1 MYVKF
6 YEYAEINM
14 IARIWNFFY
23 GLYLQICGRFSW
35 FRNFVLYAIIG
46 LMAAVLDYSI
56 FFSLNHFLSIAPEY
70 ASLTGN
76 ICGFLFTFSGNTF
89 YNFKKSTH
97 VLFRFISYFC
107 ITVGGM
113 TVSTLLIHY
122 LKGQV
127 NVYFL
132 KALLVLFV
140 IPVIQF
146 ILNKKITYRD
156 FDDND
161 KNSLSAG
168 GEQKSFLQKFFVIF
182 ILLSAV
188 MWVLVPSSYHS
199 TLHFD
204 PAETLMWGSTFNW
217 GSAKHPPMSGYM
229 LYHFC
234 RIFGFQ
240 NFAIFL
246 CSQICVTVGF
256 IYIYKLSRCFFDRD
270 RSVIATL
277 LITFY
282 FFYNFETP
290 KFNANIPHLLFM
302 PMMCYYFYRGCFAN
316 KLHHWI
322 LVAVAAAGACLSK
335 YSAGVLGVSFV
346 LYLIFDKNA
355 RRVLL
360 SVKPYIGGILFFVLM
375 TPHILHLIRTD
386 FLVMHY
392 INHGK
397 AVKYGYFM
405 QLVVLSGAIILPLL
419 CMSAANFICCWVGGK
434 KFPGFKLTVSNPA
447 AFKYTACIIGGQAAF
462 LLCMG
467 IAGHRLQTIWTY
479 PLFLTAG
486 IFIMSFNPLQLSV
499 RMQRTFVI
507 LCSAFALIMVLFPLT
522 YYNIRS
528 KYRYHLDKNEM
539 RAAAENFY
547 RQQTGKDIPFV
558 IGDIWLASMLQNTL
572 QYRVKACPLS
582 DPILTGLHLEKIK
595 KHGAIVITS
604 GPDNAEKAT
613 WNLCSTALKW
623 QEIKIDYCARF
634 GKKKTFK
641 FFLAALPA
649 ADEINQEKEK

>member
-1 MYVKF
+1 MYIFISIAEEYMIVK
-6 YEYAEINM
+6 
-14 IARIWNFFY
+14 IWNLFY
-23 GLYLQICGRFSW
+23 GLYLKICERFTW

-56 FFSLNHFLSIAPEY
+56 FFLLNHVFSVAPEY

-107 ITVGGM
+107 ITIGGM
-113 TVSTLLIHY
+113 TLSTLLIY
-122 LKGQV
+122 YCKDKI

-156 FDDND
+156 FDDNESSSVSCGW
-161 KNSLSAG
+161 K
-168 GEQKSFLQKFFVIF
+168 QKTFLQKFFVVF
-182 ILLSAV
+182 ILLSAL
-188 MWVLVPSSYHS
+188 MWVIVPASYYSS
-199 TLHFD
+199 LHFD

-217 GSAKHPPMSGYM
+217 GNAKHPPMSGYM

-246 CSQICVTVGF
+246 CSQICVTIGF

-270 RSVIATL
+270 RSVMATL

-282 FFYNFETP
+282 FFYNYETP

-302 PMMCYYFYRGCFAN
+302 PMMCYYFYRGCVAN
-316 KLHHWI
+316 KLYHWI

-335 YSAGVLGVSFV
+335 YSAGVLGLSFV
-346 LYLIFDKNA
+346 LFLIFDKNA

-360 SVKPYIGGILFFVLM
+360 SVKPYIGGIVFFALM

-386 FLVMHY
+386 FLVMDY
-392 INHGK
+392 INHGN
-397 AVKYGYFM
+397 AVKYSYFM
-405 QLVVLSGAIILPLL
+405 QIIVLCGAVILPLL
-419 CMSAANFICCWVGGK
+419 CMSAANYICCWVGGK
-434 KFPGFKLTVSNPA
+434 KFPGFKLTVSNLPA
-447 AFKYTACIIGGQAAF
+447 LKYSSCIIGGQAAF
-462 LLCMG
+462 LICMG
-467 IAGHRLQTIWTY
+467 IAGHRLMTIWTF

-486 IFIMSFNPLQLSV
+486 IFIMSFNPLQLSE
-499 RMQRTFVI
+499 RTKRTFAI
-507 LCSAFALIMVLFPLT
+507 LCSVFALIMALIPLT

-528 KYRYHLDKNEM
+528 KSRYHLDKNEL
-539 RAAAENFY
+539 RAAAEKFY
-547 RQQTGKDIPFV
+547 RQQTGRDIPFV
-558 IGDIWLASMLQNTL
+558 IGDIWLSSMLQNSL
-572 QYRVKACPLS
+572 QYQVKACPLF
-582 DPILTGLHLEKIK
+582 DPILTGLHAEKIK
-595 KHGAIVITS
+595 KHGAIVVSFI
-604 GPDNAEKAT
+604 PDNTGET
-613 WNLCSTALKW
+613 TRNLCSTALKW

-634 GKKKTFK
+634 GKRKTLK
-641 FFLAALPA
+641 FFLAVLPPA
-649 ADEINQEKEK
+649 AGCNQGKQI